1 VSEIAERIT
10 EFIKC
15 AARADIRNNVILNS
29 IFTWVMNRKMLPTSL
44 G

>member
-1 VSEIAERIT
+1 MSEIAERIT